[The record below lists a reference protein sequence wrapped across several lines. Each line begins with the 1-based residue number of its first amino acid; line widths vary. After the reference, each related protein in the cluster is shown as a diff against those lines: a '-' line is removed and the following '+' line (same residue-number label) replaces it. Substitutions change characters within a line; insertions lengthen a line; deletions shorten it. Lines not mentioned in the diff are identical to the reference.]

1 MKYTFDD
8 FSMGMVAVKTG
19 LGKDFHTFMERLQQR
34 GFYWMSYHKPLDYTP
49 PPLHTCGDD
58 TIIACDENT
67 GCIYFQHVE
76 YARSHGLI
84 VVSIKDIVDTH
95 CPTHQIVIDF
105 NDNITTARM
114 LVDGEVVKET
124 TAKCA
129 PCDKFNFHTGAEV
142 AFNRLWEKKMK
153 EEKKEKE
160 EKEEK
165 SDSAPFKIGDSVRY
179 TSDNV
184 FSGPK
189 RGTTGKVIAYS
200 SNFIGVCL
208 VEFDE
213 PVKGG
218 HDEVAIIRAKDGKH
232 GRNGYC
238 WWCPECFI
246 ERI

>member
-1 MKYTFDD
+1 MKYTFND

-19 LGKDFHTFMERLQQR
+19 LGKDLHTFMERLQQR
-34 GFYWMSYHKPLDYTP
+34 GFYWMSGDKPLNYT
-49 PPLHTCGDD
+49 PPLHTGGDD
-58 TIIACDENT
+58 TIIACDEHT
-67 GCIYFQHVE
+67 GCIYFQNVE

-153 EEKKEKE
+153 EEKKEKTDCTQF
-160 EKEEK
+160 KVGNRVRFTDK
-165 SDSAPFKIGDSVRY
+165 SSPISI
-179 TSDNV
+179 
-184 FSGPK
+184 GPK
-189 RGTTGKVIAYS
+189 FGATGTVIAHDS
-200 SNFIGVCL
+200 SCESWL
-208 VEFDE
+208 VQFDKAI
-213 PVKGG
+213 KGG
-218 HDEVAIIRAKDGKH
+218 HAGRTIIHDDIEPT
-232 GRNGYC
+232 GRDGYC

>member
-1 MKYTFDD
+1 MKYTFND
-8 FSMGMVAVKTG
+8 FRMGIVAVKTG
-19 LGKDFHTFMERLQQR
+19 LGKDFHTFMKRLQKR
-34 GFYWMSYHKPLDYTP
+34 GFYWISCDKPLDYTP
-49 PPLHTCGDD
+49 PFHTYGDD
-58 TIIACDENT
+58 TIIACDEPT
-67 GCIYFQHVE
+67 GRIYFQRVE

-84 VVSIKDIVDTH
+84 VVSIKDIVDAH
-95 CPTHQIVIDF
+95 CPAHQIVIDF

-142 AFNRLWEKKMK
+142 AFNRLWEKK
-153 EEKKEKE
+153 EKE

-165 SDSAPFKIGDSVRY
+165 EEKTDSAPFKIGDSVRY

-189 RGTTGKVIAYS
+189 RGATGKVIAYS

-218 HDEVAIIRAKDGKH
+218 HNGVAIICAKDGKH

-238 WWCPECFI
+238 WWCPNCFI

>member
-34 GFYWMSYHKPLDYTP
+34 GFYWMSDDKPLDYTP
-49 PPLHTCGDD
+49 PFHTYGDD
-58 TIIACDENT
+58 TIIACDEHT
-67 GCIYFQHVE
+67 GRIYFQHVE
-76 YARSHGLI
+76 YARLHGLI
-84 VVSIKDIVDTH
+84 VVSIKDIVDDH
-95 CPTHQIVIDF
+95 CPKRQIIIDF
-105 NDNITTARM
+105 NGDVATAKL
-114 LVDGEVVKET
+114 LVDGKIVKEAS
-124 TAKCA
+124 AKRA
-129 PCDKFNFHTGAEV
+129 ACDKFNLHTGAEV
-142 AFNRLWEKKMK
+142 AFNRLWEKK
-153 EEKKEKE
+153 EKE

-165 SDSAPFKIGDSVRY
+165 EEKTDSAPFKIGDSVRY

-189 RGTTGKVIAYS
+189 RGATGKVIACAS
-200 SNFIGVCL
+200 RFIDMCL

-218 HDEVAIIRAKDGKH
+218 HDGFANICAKDGKH

-246 ERI
+246 ECI

>member
-19 LGKDFHTFMERLQQR
+19 LGKDFHTFMKRLQQR
-34 GFYWMSYHKPLDYTP
+34 GFYWMSDDKPLDYTP
-49 PPLHTCGDD
+49 PFFFYGDD
-58 TIIACDENT
+58 TIIACDEPT
-67 GCIYFQHVE
+67 SRIYFQDVE

-84 VVSIKDIVDTH
+84 VVSIKDIVDAH
-95 CPTHQIVIDF
+95 CPKHQIVIDF

-142 AFNRLWEKKMK
+142 AFNRLWEKK
-153 EEKKEKE
+153 EKGEKE
-160 EKEEK
+160 EKT
-165 SDSAPFKIGDSVRY
+165 DDAPFKIGDSVRY

-184 FSGPK
+184 FAGPK
-189 RGTTGKVIAYS
+189 RGATGKVIACSY
-200 SNFIGVCL
+200 NFIGVCL

-218 HDEVAIIRAKDGKH
+218 HDGASIICAKDGKH

-246 ERI
+246 KHI

>member
-8 FSMGMVAVKTG
+8 FRMGMVAVKTG
-19 LGKDFHTFMERLQQR
+19 LGKDFYTFMKRLQQR
-34 GFYWMSYHKPLDYTP
+34 GFYWMSGDKPLDYTP
-49 PPLHTCGDD
+49 PLFPEDRDD
-58 TIIACDENT
+58 TIIACDEHT
-67 GCIYFQHVE
+67 AHIYFQHVE

-84 VVSIKDIVDTH
+84 VVSVNDIVDAT
-95 CPTHQIVIDF
+95 CPKRRIVIEF
-105 NDNITTARM
+105 
-114 LVDGEVVKET
+114 DGDET
-124 TAKCA
+124 TANLVVDGKIVKKTTAKRA
-129 PCDKFNFHTGAEV
+129 PCDKFNLRTGAEV
-142 AFNRLWEKKMK
+142 AFNRLWEKK
-153 EEKKEKE
+153 EKE

-165 SDSAPFKIGDSVRY
+165 TNSAPFKIGDSVRY

-189 RGTTGKVIAYS
+189 RGATGKVIAYG

-218 HDEVAIIRAKDGKH
+218 HDGVGIIRAKDGKH

-246 ERI
+246 ECI

>member
-8 FSMGMVAVKTG
+8 FRMGMVAVKTG
-19 LGKDFHTFMERLQQR
+19 LGKDFHTFMKRLQQR
-34 GFYWMSYHKPLDYTP
+34 GFYWMSGDKPLDYTP
-49 PPLHTCGDD
+49 PLFLEDGDD
-58 TIIACDENT
+58 TIIACDEHT
-67 GCIYFQHVE
+67 ARIYFQHVE

-84 VVSIKDIVDTH
+84 VVSVKDIVNARY
-95 CPTHQIVIDF
+95 PAHQIVIDF
-105 NDNITTARM
+105 NNNITTARM

-142 AFNRLWEKKMK
+142 AFNRLWEKKGK
-153 EEKKEKE
+153 GEKE
-160 EKEEK
+160 EKT
-165 SDSAPFKIGDSVRY
+165 DSAPFKIGDSVRY
-179 TSDNV
+179 TSDNE
-184 FSGPK
+184 FYGPK
-189 RGTTGKVIAYS
+189 RGATGKVIAYS
-200 SNFIGVCL
+200 SNFIGACL

-218 HDEVAIIRAKDGKH
+218 HDGVAIICAKDGTH

-238 WWCPECFI
+238 WWCPNCFI